1 MAMLAVMV
9 PILPGKREIWEKEII
24 ERFTVTE
31 REKTDAIREEA
42 GVHERTFLQ
51 ETPNGDFVILTFEG
65 DDPAA
70 GFAHVMQSMPPEL
83 ASVVAEVH
91 GMDPD
96 APPPP
101 MPALVYDSRA

>member
-9 PILPGKREIWEKEII
+9 PILPGKREMWEKEII
-24 ERFTVTE
+24 ERFHSYGT
-31 REKTDAIREEA
+31 REDRCHPGRG

-51 ETPNGDFVILTFEG
+51 ETPHGDFVILTFEG

-101 MPALVYDSRA
+101 MPTLVYDSRA